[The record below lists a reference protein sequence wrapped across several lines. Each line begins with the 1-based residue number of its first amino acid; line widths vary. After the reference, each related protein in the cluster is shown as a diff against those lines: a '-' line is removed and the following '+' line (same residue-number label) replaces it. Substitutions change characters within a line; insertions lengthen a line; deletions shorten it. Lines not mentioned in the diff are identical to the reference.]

1 MKKIIYTLIICC
13 LAMISCSKDFLEE
26 KPVNGIYAENLLVNY
41 QGFENMTNSLLYLVR
56 CEFCTQ
62 TIPLGGSDF
71 PTALNCNMSTLWM
84 CGQDN
89 AWHNNRTAY
98 YQHQVMPKLIV
109 AMADGQAFQS
119 IFEWLYKTVNVA
131 NMIISRAENPDVDWQ
146 GGSEDQNIRNKEKI
160 VAHARLVRAWAYRH
174 LVYSFGPVPLSTSE
188 IVGSTVR
195 TDWERNSIAEIY
207 DVMEQDYLYA
217 ISKLDWRVEGNNV
230 WGNQAVARHYLGELY
245 LAMGENT
252 KAKNIL
258 RPLVEGSDYYLMTSR
273 FGSNKSNPGSAFMD
287 VFATPQYAH
296 GNMEV
301 LWMFTNA
308 DKTEVTSGYTSGM
321 YQRNM
326 WFNWYVS
333 LPEVTAMSHPDY
345 DGLTV
350 ELFNQV
356 NNNRGVGRC
365 AISKGALDLYDWG
378 GQGAKDLR
386 YNDDAMVWHLYF
398 LGPDGNK
405 VEILDEEGNG
415 LISTEITA
423 NMVDDTYPNIRNYH
437 WPSPRKWQWCNPII
451 ARANEA
457 GQFNDVPYLRL
468 SDTYLLY
475 AEALYKLGDSKAVS
489 WINRV
494 RNRANVSNAKESD
507 MSIDFILDE
516 RSRELVAEE
525 ERQHTLIRLSWENG
539 GDERKA
545 DNIYKTRVRK
555 YNEVCGRAG
564 RGCDDDVTPVLF
576 PIPQDF
582 INSNTGRKIEQN
594 PGY

>member
-1 MKKIIYTLIICC
+1 MKKILYMLVLCC
-13 LAMISCSKDFLEE
+13 AAFLSCSKDFLEE
-26 KPVNGIYAENLLVNY
+26 KPVNGIYAENLLVDY
-41 QGFENMTNSLLYLVR
+41 QGFENMTNALLYLVR

-71 PTALNCNMSTLWM
+71 PTALNCNMATLWM

-98 YQHQVMPKLIV
+98 YQHQVVPKLIV
-109 AMADGQAFQS
+109 AMSDGQAFQS

-131 NMIISRAENPDVDWQ
+131 NMIITRADNPDVDWQ
-146 GGSEDQNIRNKEKI
+146 GGSAEQNLKNKEKI
-160 VAHARLVRAWAYRH
+160 IAHARLVRAWAYRH
-174 LVYSFGPVPLSTSE
+174 LVYSFGPVPLSVGE
-188 IVGSTVR
+188 VVGSTVR
-195 TDWERNSIAEIY
+195 TDWERNSVSEIY
-207 DVMEQDYLYA
+207 DVMEADYLYA
-217 ISKLDWRVEGNNV
+217 VSKLDWREVGNNI
-230 WGNQAVARHYLGELY
+230 WANQAVARHYLGELY
-245 LAMGENT
+245 LAKGDPT
-252 KAKNIL
+252 AAKNIL
-258 RPLVEGSDYYLMTSR
+258 RPLVEGTEYYLMTSR
-273 FGSNKSNPGSAFMD
+273 FGSNKSNPGSAFLD
-287 VFATPQYAH
+287 VFATPQYAQ
-296 GNMEV
+296 GNREV
-301 LWMFTNA
+301 LWMFPNA
-308 DKTEVTSGYTSGM
+308 DKTEVSSGYTSGM

-365 AISKGALDLYDWG
+365 AISKGALDLYEWD
-378 GQGAKDLR
+378 GQGARDLR
-386 YNDDAMVWHLYF
+386 YNDDAIVWHLYF
-398 LGPDGNK
+398 LGENGEK
-405 VEILDEEGNG
+405 IEILDENGNG
-415 LISTEITA
+415 LISTEFTP
-423 NMVDDTYPNIRNYH
+423 NMLDDTYPNIRNYN
-437 WPSPRKWQWCNPII
+437 WPSPRKWQWSNPII

-468 SDTYLLY
+468 ADTYLLY
-475 AEALYKLGDSKAVS
+475 AEALYKLGDSKAVT
-489 WINRV
+489 WINRI

-545 DNIYKTRVRK
+545 DNVYKTRVRK

-564 RGCDDDVTPVLF
+564 RGCDDDITPVLF